1 MLFSAMERALSTF
14 IRAWLLRIQK
24 RIALSYTVPYHPAPL
39 LQEEDTRAP
48 AQRLPAEI
56 VLQILCYLLCSMQ
69 EVVSSPTLSG
79 SAASALARKLE
90 RDQLFLLWASKSCRS
105 WYTVGSELLYS
116 SPVLSDTR
124 RMELFE
130 RTLTESPSLARFVK
144 AVYAPILTSN
154 TTSEL
159 FGWIWG
165 RRSTKAQQQE
175 LTSLLH
181 TCPSLHSLTI
191 RHTVRKGLVS
201 LTPIDEVIHRS
212 ELEDKLEHLTIHGSS
227 FEARWHPQMC
237 VLPPLSD
244 VLLPH
249 LRVLCLRGIYVLPT
263 MNLPDMPKL
272 HTLQLIDNHYF
283 ASSSVEPVFSSETLP
298 NLRNVEI
305 VRNHFQ
311 GQPDL
316 RLLFDEECTKSI
328 ARLSYIDDEHCM
340 AITRSIPPDG
350 GMQHL
355 MLGMLCDRDRVDVA
369 CWRVPDGLRSLTFVL
384 RQANELRNTA
394 AAVRDC
400 LDAVARCVEVNE
412 DAKSLRAVT
421 IIGVPPEVAKLS
433 NDSDSGKALKT
444 ACDSRRISLQ
454 FEPYGE
460 SINLLLF

>member
-1 MLFSAMERALSTF
+1 
-14 IRAWLLRIQK
+14 
-24 RIALSYTVPYHPAPL
+24 
-39 LQEEDTRAP
+39 
-48 AQRLPAEI
+48 
-56 VLQILCYLLCSMQ
+56 
-69 EVVSSPTLSG
+69 
-79 SAASALARKLE
+79 
-90 RDQLFLLWASKSCRS
+90 
-105 WYTVGSELLYS
+105 
-116 SPVLSDTR
+116 
-124 RMELFE
+124 
-130 RTLTESPSLARFVK
+130 
-144 AVYAPILTSN
+144 
-154 TTSEL
+154 
-159 FGWIWG
+159 
-165 RRSTKAQQQE
+165 
-175 LTSLLH
+175 
-181 TCPSLHSLTI
+181 
-191 RHTVRKGLVS
+191 
-201 LTPIDEVIHRS
+201 
-212 ELEDKLEHLTIHGSS
+212 
-227 FEARWHPQMC
+227 
-237 VLPPLSD
+237 
-244 VLLPH
+244 
-249 LRVLCLRGIYVLPT
+249 

-355 MLGMLCDRDRVDVA
+355 TLGMLCDRDRVDVA

-421 IIGVPPEVAKLS
+421 IIGVPPEVAKLW
-433 NDSDSGKALKT
+433 NDSDSGKALRT
-444 ACDSRRISLQ
+444 TCDSRRISLE

-460 SINLLLF
+460 SINVLLFQVSNLRSP